1 MLSRQSN
8 TIKIFMIFILQKAD
22 GKIGKGLIDYIAQ
35 LSDGKY
41 RVVIE
46 RFVKSRSTQ
55 QNRFYWNYLRL
66 IEEETGQDAMDIHEV
81 AKRKFLPPRFIQI
94 QGEEIKLPATTTK
107 LNSQEFSEYINKI
120 ESWTEIPIP
129 QEITI

>member
-1 MLSRQSN
+1 
-8 TIKIFMIFILQKAD
+8 MIFILQKAD

-129 QEITI
+129 QGITI